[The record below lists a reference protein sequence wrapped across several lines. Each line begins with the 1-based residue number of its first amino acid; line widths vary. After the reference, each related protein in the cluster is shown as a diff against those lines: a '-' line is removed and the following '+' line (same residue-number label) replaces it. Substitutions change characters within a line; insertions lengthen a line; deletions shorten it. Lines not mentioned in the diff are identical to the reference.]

1 MADSDGRS
9 GIGGPDER
17 EPEVPRAGGEPGGS
31 PEHAGRS
38 GRGHLRIYLGSAAGV
53 GKTYAM
59 LGEGHRRAE
68 RGADVVVAFAE
79 AHGRP
84 QTSAL
89 LDGLETIPRARLE
102 YRGASFEEM
111 DLDAVLARRPEIALV
126 DEFAH
131 TNVPGSRN
139 EKRWQDV
146 EELLDAGIDVISAVN
161 IQHLESLNDVVEK
174 ITGVPQR
181 ETVPD
186 AIVRAADQVEMV
198 DMTPEALRR
207 RMAHGNIYPP
217 EKIDAALTNY
227 FRSGNLGALRELA
240 LLWLADK
247 VDEGLQQ
254 YRTEHQI
261 QAAWEARE
269 RVVVALT
276 GGPEGRTLIRRAA
289 RIAARSAGGDLLAVH
304 VTKSDG
310 LTGADPATLASQRQ
324 LVESVGGT
332 YHQVVGDNIPEALL
346 AFARAENATQL
357 VLGASR
363 RSWLTVMLTGPG
375 IGSRTIKGSG
385 DIDVHIVTHG
395 HMGRGRDLPRPRGAI
410 TLRRKVAGYV
420 LAAALSLVL
429 TVVLASLRNGLNLTS
444 DVLMFLVAVILV
456 ALVGGFAPAVLAA
469 ITASLLLNYYFTPP
483 IHQFTIAQ
491 ANNALALG
499 VFVVVAL
506 LVSSVVDMAAR
517 RTKQAAR
524 ANAESELLATTAGSV
539 LRGQQGL
546 SALLERV
553 REAFGM
559 DSVTLL
565 ERTSPDGQPP
575 LDAATGETRSVS
587 GSWHA
592 VASCGEPA
600 LTRPEEA
607 DVEVPV
613 ADTLILALRGRPLPA
628 ADRRVLGAFASYA
641 AVALDQQRLTAEAQA
656 AKPIAAADRMRT
668 ALLAA
673 VSHDLRTPLASA
685 KAAVTS
691 LRSRDVNWGAE
702 DHDELLATA
711 DESLDQ
717 LTHLVDNLLDMSRL
731 QAGALSLFPRPV
743 ALEEI
748 VSRALDN
755 LDPAA
760 RGIVVDI
767 PESLPEINVDPA
779 ILERV
784 IVNLTENA
792 LRYSPAGTPPLL
804 MASALA
810 DRVELR
816 VVDRGPGIPEHD
828 RDRMF
833 VPFQRLGDTD
843 NTTGVGLG
851 LALSRGLTEAMGGTL
866 TAEDTPGGGLT
877 MTVSVPV
884 GTEPG
889 YECEPGQR
897 EREAAGDTA
906 AGGNGA

>member
-1 MADSDGRS
+1 MADSNGQ
-9 GIGGPDER
+9 
-17 EPEVPRAGGEPGGS
+17 AGTGS
-31 PEHAGRS
+31 PDREGRP

-53 GKTYAM
+53 GKTYAL

-68 RGADVVVAFAE
+68 RGADVVVGFAE
-79 AHGRP
+79 AHARP
-84 QTSAL
+84 QTAAL
-89 LDGLETIPRARLE
+89 LDGLEVVPRARLD
-102 YRGASFEEM
+102 YRGATFEEM
-111 DLDAVLARRPEIALV
+111 DLDAVLARHPEIALV

-131 TNVPGSRN
+131 TNVPGSRH

-146 EELLDAGIDVISAVN
+146 EELLEAGIDVISAVN

-186 AIVRAADQVEMV
+186 AVVRAADQVELV

-227 FRSGNLGALRELA
+227 FRTGNLSALRELA

-247 VDEGLQQ
+247 VDEGLQR
-254 YRTEHQI
+254 YRTEHKI
-261 QAAWEARE
+261 TGSWEARE

-276 GGPEGRTLIRRAA
+276 GGPEGRALIRRAA

-310 LTGADPATLASQRQ
+310 LTGADPAALASQRQ
-324 LVESVGGT
+324 LVESVGGS
-332 YHQVVGDNIPEALL
+332 YHQVIGDNISESLL
-346 AFARAENATQL
+346 TFARAENATQL

-363 RSWLTVMLTGPG
+363 RSWLAVMLTGPG
-375 IGSRTIKGSG
+375 IGSRTIRGSG

-395 HMGRGRDLPRPRGAI
+395 QMGRGRGLPRPRGAI
-410 TLRRKVAGYV
+410 TLRRKIAGYV

-429 TVVLASLRNGLNLTS
+429 TAGLASLRSSLNLTS

-469 ITASLLLNYYFTPP
+469 IAGSLLLNYYFTPP
-483 IHQFTIAQ
+483 IHQWTIAQ
-491 ANNALALG
+491 ANNALAIG
-499 VFVVVAL
+499 VFVAVAV
-506 LVSSVVDMAAR
+506 LVSSVVDIAAR

-546 SALLERV
+546 SALLDRT

-565 ERTSPDGQPP
+565 ECWGPDDQPESAAAGQR
-575 LDAATGETRSVS
+575 RSMS
-587 GSWHA
+587 GSWHV
-592 VASCGEPA
+592 VASSGEPA
-600 LTRPEEA
+600 VATPEEA
-607 DVEVPV
+607 DVEVP
-613 ADTLILALRGRPLPA
+613 AGDSLSLALRGRSLPA
-628 ADRRVLGAFASYA
+628 TDRRVLGAFASYA
-641 AVALDQQRLTAEAQA
+641 AAALDQQRLAAEAQA

-691 LRSRDVNWGAE
+691 LRSRDVTWAAE
-702 DHDELLATA
+702 DREELLATA
-711 DESLDQ
+711 DESLDR

-743 ALEEI
+743 GLDEI
-748 VSRALDN
+748 VSQALDN
-755 LDPAA
+755 LEPAA
-760 RGIVVDI
+760 RRITVDI
-767 PESLPEINVDPA
+767 PVSLPEINVDPA

-784 IVNLTENA
+784 VVNLTENA
-792 LRYSPAGTPPLL
+792 LRYSPPGQPPLL
-804 MASALA
+804 SASSLG

-816 VVDRGPGIPEHD
+816 VVDRGPGIPEQD
-828 RDRMF
+828 KDKMF

-877 MTVSVPV
+877 MTVSVPAA
-884 GTEPG
+884 TESL
-889 YECEPGQR
+889 YSYEPGQR
-897 EREAAGDTA
+897 ERAGEGTTGSMTGQSA
-906 AGGNGA
+906 TGGSAT

>member
-1 MADSDGRS
+1 MADNDS
-9 GIGGPDER
+9 E
-17 EPEVPRAGGEPGGS
+17 AGSNRP
-31 PEHAGRS
+31 

-53 GKTYAM
+53 GKTFAM

-84 QTSAL
+84 QTAAL
-89 LDGLETIPRARLE
+89 LDGLETIPRANLE
-102 YRGASFEEM
+102 YRGATFEEM

-146 EELLDAGIDVISAVN
+146 EELLDAGIGVISAVN

-186 AIVRAADQVEMV
+186 AVVRAADQVELV

-207 RMAHGNIYPP
+207 RMAHGNIYPA

-227 FRSGNLGALRELA
+227 FRTGNLSALRELA

-247 VDEGLQQ
+247 VDEGLQR
-254 YRTEHQI
+254 YRNEHKI
-261 QAAWEARE
+261 QGAWEARE

-276 GGPEGRTLIRRAA
+276 GGPEGKTLIRRAA
-289 RIAARSAGGDLLAVH
+289 RIAARSSGGDLLAVH

-310 LTGADPATLASQRQ
+310 LTGADPAALASQRR
-324 LVESVGGT
+324 LAESVGGT
-332 YHQVVGDNIPEALL
+332 YHQVVGDDIADALL

-363 RSWLTVMLTGPG
+363 RSWLAAMLTGPG
-375 IGSRTIKGSG
+375 IGSRTIRGSG
-385 DIDVHIVTHG
+385 DIDVHIVTHAQ
-395 HMGRGRDLPRPRGAI
+395 MGRGRGLPRHRGGI
-410 TLRRKVAGYV
+410 TRRRQLAAYLV
-420 LAAALSLVL
+420 AAALLPL
-429 TVVLASLRNGLNLTS
+429 ITLALAQVRSGVNLTS
-444 DVLMFLVAVILV
+444 DVLIFLVAVILV
-456 ALVGGFAPAVLAA
+456 ALVGGFIPAVLAA
-469 ITASLLLNYYFTPP
+469 VVGSLLLNYYFTPP
-483 IHQFTIAQ
+483 IHLWTIAQ

-499 VFVVVAL
+499 VFVGVGL
-506 LVSSVVDMAAR
+506 LVSSVVDTAAR

-524 ANAESELLATTAGSV
+524 ANAESELLATTAGNV

-546 SALLERV
+546 TALLDRI

-565 ERTSPDGQPP
+565 ECTSPISQAADGSANR
-575 LDAATGETRSVS
+575 LRALA
-587 GSWHA
+587 GSWRP
-592 VASCGEPA
+592 VASCGDCPV
-600 LTRPEEA
+600 TRPEEA

-613 ADTLILALRGRPLPA
+613 ADNLSLALHGRTLPA
-628 ADRRVLGAFASYA
+628 ADRRVLGAFAAYA
-641 AVALDQQRLTAEAQA
+641 AVALDQQRLVAEAEA
-656 AKPIAAADRMRT
+656 ARPIAAADKMRT

-691 LRSRDVNWGAE
+691 LRSPDVNWAAE

-711 DESLDQ
+711 DESLDR

-743 ALEEI
+743 GLDEI
-748 VSRALDN
+748 VSRALDS

-760 RGIVVDI
+760 RKITVDI

-792 LRYSPAGTPPLL
+792 LRYSPVGTPPLL
-804 MASALA
+804 SASALG

-816 VVDRGPGIPEHD
+816 VIDRGPGIPAAN

-851 LALSRGLTEAMGGTL
+851 LALSRGLTEAMGGAL
-866 TAEDTPGGGLT
+866 TAEETPGGGLT

-884 GTEPG
+884 VAGPSYGYGPGRRERAGTETDVI
-889 YECEPGQR
+889 EPDGSIL
-897 EREAAGDTA
+897 
-906 AGGNGA
+906 

>member
-1 MADSDGRS
+1 MAKNDNRVDGL
-9 GIGGPDER
+9 D
-17 EPEVPRAGGEPGGS
+17 VGGS
-31 PEHAGRS
+31 DTSGANSKGRP

-53 GKTYAM
+53 GKTFAM

-84 QTSAL
+84 QTAAL
-89 LDGLETIPRARLE
+89 LDGMEVIPRATIE
-102 YRGASFEEM
+102 YRGSMFQEM
-111 DLDAVLARRPEIALV
+111 DIDAVLARKPEIALV

-227 FRSGNLGALRELA
+227 FRAGNLSALRELA

-254 YRTEHQI
+254 YRIEHKI
-261 QAAWEARE
+261 QGSWEARE

-276 GGPEGRTLIRRAA
+276 GGPEGKTLIRRAA

-310 LTGADPATLASQRQ
+310 LTGADPAALAVQRR
-324 LVESVGGT
+324 LAESVGGT
-332 YHQVVGDNIPEALL
+332 YHQVVGDDISESLL
-346 AFARAENATQL
+346 TFARAENATQL

-363 RSWLTVMLTGPG
+363 RSWLTAMLTGPG
-375 IGSRTIKGSG
+375 IGQRTIRGSG
-385 DIDVHIVTHG
+385 DIDVHIVTHSQMG
-395 HMGRGRDLPRPRGAI
+395 KGRGLPRHRGGI
-410 TLRRKVAGYV
+410 TRRRQIAGYLLSV
-420 LAAALSLVL
+420 ALAPLLTLVL
-429 TVVLASLRNGLNLTS
+429 TSVSGSLNLTS
-444 DVLMFLVAVILV
+444 EVLLYLMWVIVV
-456 ALVGGFAPAVLAA
+456 ALVGGFMPALLAA
-469 ITASLLLNYYFTPP
+469 IASSLLLNYYFIPP
-483 IHQFTIAQ
+483 VHRLTIAQ
-491 ANNALALG
+491 RNNALALG
-499 VFVVVAL
+499 VFVVVGL
-506 LVSSVVDMAAR
+506 LVSSVVDTAAR

-524 ANAESELLATTAGSV
+524 ASAESELLATTAESV

-546 SALLERV
+546 TALLDRI

-559 DSVTLL
+559 ESVTLL
-565 ERTSPDGQPP
+565 ECTSPSGARA
-575 LDAATGETRSVS
+575 LA
-587 GSWHA
+587 GSWRP
-592 VASCGEPA
+592 VASCGDCP
-600 LTRPEEA
+600 LTSPDQA
-607 DVEVPV
+607 DVEIPV
-613 ADTLILALRGRPLPA
+613 ADSLSLALRGKPLPA
-628 ADRRVLGAFASYA
+628 SDRRVLGAFATYA
-641 AVALDQQRLTAEAQA
+641 AVALEQQRLAAQAEA

-691 LRSRDVNWGAE
+691 LRSPDVNWAAE

-711 DESLDQ
+711 DESLDR

-743 ALEEI
+743 GLDEI

-755 LDPAA
+755 LEPAA
-760 RGIVVDI
+760 RGIAVDI
-767 PESLPEINVDPA
+767 PESLPEISVDPA

-792 LRYSPAGTPPLL
+792 LRYSPPDKPPLL
-804 MASALA
+804 TASALG

-816 VVDRGPGIPEHD
+816 VVDRGPGIPEQD

-851 LALSRGLTEAMGGTL
+851 LALSRGLTEAMGGEL
-866 TAEDTPGGGLT
+866 TAEETPGGGLT
-877 MTVSVPV
+877 MTVTVPV
-884 GTEPG
+884 VTEQA
-889 YECEPGQR
+889 YFEPQDMAR
-897 EREAAGDTA
+897 
-906 AGGNGA
+906 

>member
-1 MADSDGRS
+1 MAENDGW
-9 GIGGPDER
+9 R
-17 EPEVPRAGGEPGGS
+17 EAGGAREAGL
-31 PEHAGRS
+31 EDQAGRS
-38 GRGHLRIYLGSAAGV
+38 RRPERGHLRIYLGSAAGV
-53 GKTYAM
+53 GKSYAM
-59 LGEGHRRAE
+59 LNEGHRRAE
-68 RGADVVVAFAE
+68 RGADVVVGFAE

-84 QTSAL
+84 HTSAL
-89 LDGLETIPRARLE
+89 LDGLEVLPRRKLE
-102 YRGASFEEM
+102 YRGGTFEEM
-111 DLDAVLARRPEIALV
+111 DLDAVLARHPQIALV

-227 FRSGNLGALRELA
+227 FRSGNLAALRELA

-247 VDEGLQQ
+247 VDEGLQR
-254 YRTEHQI
+254 YRVEHKI
-261 QAAWEARE
+261 QGAWEARE

-276 GGPEGRTLIRRAA
+276 GGPEGKTLIRRAA
-289 RIAARSAGGDLLAVH
+289 RIAARSSGGDLLAVH

-310 LTGADPATLASQRQ
+310 LTGADPAALAAQRR
-324 LVESVGGT
+324 LAESVGGT
-332 YHQVVGDNIPEALL
+332 YHQVVGDDISEALL
-346 AFARAENATQL
+346 TFARAENATQL

-363 RSWLTVMLTGPG
+363 RSWLTAMLTGPG
-375 IGSRTIKGSG
+375 IGARTIRGSG
-385 DIDVHIVTHG
+385 DIDVHIVTHAQ
-395 HMGRGRDLPRPRGAI
+395 MGRGRGLPRRRGGI
-410 TLRRKVAGYV
+410 TLRRRIAGYV
-420 LAAALSLVL
+420 LAAALAPML
-429 TVVLASLRNGLNLTS
+429 TVVLAQARGDINLTS
-444 DVLMFLVAVILV
+444 DVLLFLVAVIVV
-456 ALVGGFAPAVLAA
+456 ALVGGFGAAVLTA
-469 ITASLLLNYYFTPP
+469 IVGSLLLNYYFIPP
-483 IHQFTIAQ
+483 IHQLTIYQ
-491 ANNALALG
+491 ANNSLALV
-499 VFVVVAL
+499 VFVAVAL
-506 LVSSVVDMAAR
+506 LVSRVVDIAAR
-517 RTKQAAR
+517 RSRQAAR
-524 ANAESELLATTAGSV
+524 ANAESELLTTTAGSV
-539 LRGQQGL
+539 LRGQQAL
-546 SALLERV
+546 SALLDRA

-565 ERTSPDGQPP
+565 ECTSPVGDPP
-575 LDAATGETRSVS
+575 ADASAERIRGTPGN
-587 GSWHA
+587 WHV
-592 VASCGEPA
+592 VASRGEPA
-600 LTRPEEA
+600 VTVPGQA

-613 ADTLILALRGRPLPA
+613 GNSLLLALRGRPLPA
-628 ADRRVLGAFASYA
+628 ADRRLLGAFASYA
-641 AVALDQQRLTAEAQA
+641 AVALDQQRLAAEAEA

-673 VSHDLRTPLASA
+673 VGHDLRTPLASA

-691 LRSRDVNWGAE
+691 LRSPDVNWAAE
-702 DHDELLATA
+702 DRDELLATA
-711 DESLDQ
+711 DESLDR
-717 LTHLVDNLLDMSRL
+717 LSHLVDNLLDMSRL
-731 QAGALSLFPRPV
+731 QAGALSLFLRPSG
-743 ALEEI
+743 LEEI

-760 RGIVVDI
+760 RAVTVDI

-792 LRYSPAGTPPLL
+792 LRYSPPGKPPLL
-804 MASALA
+804 TASTLG

-816 VVDRGPGIPEHD
+816 VVDRGPGIPEKE

-851 LALSRGLTEAMGGTL
+851 LALSRGLTEAMGGVL
-866 TAEDTPGGGLT
+866 TADDTPGGGLT
-877 MTVSVPV
+877 MTVSVPAV
-884 GTEPG
+884 TGPG
-889 YECEPGQR
+889 YDPEPGQR
-897 EREAAGDTA
+897 ERESVSPGEP
-906 AGGNGA
+906 NGETP